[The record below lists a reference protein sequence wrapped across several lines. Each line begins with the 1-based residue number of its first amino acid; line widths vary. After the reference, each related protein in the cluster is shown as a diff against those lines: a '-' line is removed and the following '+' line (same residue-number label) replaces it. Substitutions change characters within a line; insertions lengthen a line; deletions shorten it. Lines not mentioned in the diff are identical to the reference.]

1 MSCYALAKFFCRN
14 EGSTLH
20 FVRALEHPRWEDF
33 SYEPLEKMDRNRFY
47 WLGNGATRAD
57 MDPAGNK
64 AFYLDNIDVPPG
76 KIHSLQNRC
85 AVLTILDST
94 GVGLESSF
102 S

>member
-1 MSCYALAKFFCRN
+1 M
-14 EGSTLH
+14 H

-76 KIHSLQNRC
+76 KKPFSSEQMC
-85 AVLTILDST
+85 ST
-94 GVGLESSF
+94 HDLG
-102 S
+102 